1 MMSGKDDAPN
11 LLCLRGRGYGWVNLS
26 APLRRLR
33 VPQHDAHHWGGELL
47 LCSTLPFPFL
57 PPHQREDA
65 HRSIHFF
72 YPLPLSVQIWV
83 PYALD
88 AGCLQLNDAGGGER
102 WCGEGAWERVLGRSV
117 RVDQSRQRNVLTGN
131 HSDKRSHVNSSL
143 LPSGYMNKQL

>member
-1 MMSGKDDAPN
+1 MLPTSCVSGTWVW
-11 LLCLRGRGYGWVNLS
+11 LGQSLCSPSSIASSS
-26 APLRRLR
+26 ARCPSL
-33 VPQHDAHHWGGELL
+33 GGLL

-72 YPLPLSVQIWV
+72 YHPSLSVQIWV

-88 AGCLQLNDAGGGER
+88 AGCLQLNDAAGGSER

-143 LPSGYMNKQL
+143 LPSGYMHKQL

>member
-1 MMSGKDDAPN
+1 MLPTSCVSGDVGMAGSIF
-11 LLCLRGRGYGWVNLS
+11 LLPFVNCEFLS
-26 APLRRLR
+26 TMPITG
-33 VPQHDAHHWGGELL
+33 GGELL

-117 RVDQSRQRNVLTGN
+117 RVDQSRQRNALTGN